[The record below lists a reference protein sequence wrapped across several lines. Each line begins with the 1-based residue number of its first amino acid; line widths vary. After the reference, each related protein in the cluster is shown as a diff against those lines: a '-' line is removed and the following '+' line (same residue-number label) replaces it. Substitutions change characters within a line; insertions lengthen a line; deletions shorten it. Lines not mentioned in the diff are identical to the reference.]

1 MKVQNNSFLALGTVQ
16 YPSKGS
22 VIWVIPTISF
32 DYLFKT
38 IFLGNIFYFSDFY
51 PSVLERFADC
61 LLEVQTSYENVTRL
75 NMLCRDILLLHFPVL
90 LHLLNCQFS
99 LSLLFQRWTRHSTS
113 YPLSS
118 YFYWWVG
125 FIHPPMIHLPNKP
138 GNYFSV
144 YPARHADDLLLLN
157 GGQDNLVSCVTKV
170 WWLALVTFKPAS
182 T

>member
-1 MKVQNNSFLALGTVQ
+1 MKVQNNSFLALDTVQ

-99 LSLLFQRWTRHSTS
+99 LSPFSEMDQTFHIISVVFLFLLVSR
-113 YPLSS
+113 
-118 YFYWWVG
+118 
-125 FIHPPMIHLPNKP
+125 IHPSAHDSFAKQARKLF
-138 GNYFSV
+138 FSI
-144 YPARHADDLLLLN
+144 
-157 GGQDNLVSCVTKV
+157 SC
-170 WWLALVTFKPAS
+170 PS
-182 T
+182 C